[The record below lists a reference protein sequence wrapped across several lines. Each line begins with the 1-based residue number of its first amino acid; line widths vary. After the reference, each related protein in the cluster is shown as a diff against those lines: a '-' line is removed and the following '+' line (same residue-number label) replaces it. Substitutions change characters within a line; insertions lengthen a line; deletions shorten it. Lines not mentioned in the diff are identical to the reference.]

1 MTVGATWIEA
11 ALNGPWG
18 RERQPG
24 IPVAVEEIV
33 ADGLAAAAAGAAI
46 VHLHAYD
53 PATGRQR
60 DDWQTYAR
68 VIEAIR
74 ARSDALVYP
83 TIPLA
88 GSGYADA
95 AGGVSSFGVDGIA
108 SGDGARFAHVE
119 ELARRGLIELAVVD
133 PGTVN
138 FLRFDEADRP
148 GSGFVYRNAPEEVR
162 AGLHVCARRRV
173 RPGYAI
179 YEPGFTRLGAALA
192 RAVPGLPTP
201 LYRFMFSDEFAW
213 GFPPRERHLDAHLAL
228 LADAAPGAPWMVAG
242 LGVDIRPLIGA
253 AVARGGHVR
262 VGLEDAPW
270 GSSSTN
276 RAWVEAAAR
285 AVRDAGFL
293 LPQEAGRLTRMERVG
308 LDKPVR
314 VYAVAEAILSGV
326 RTRAELE
333 AVEREAAG
341 REASAGDQA

>member
-1 MTVGATWIEA
+1 MAAGATWIEA

-24 IPVAVEEIV
+24 IPLAVEEIV

-46 VHLHAYD
+46 LHLHAYD

-68 VIEAIR
+68 VIEGIR

-88 GSGYADA
+88 GSDYADDA
-95 AGGVSSFGVDGIA
+95 RGPA
-108 SGDGARFAHVE
+108 ARFAHTE
-119 ELARRGLIELAVVD
+119 ELARRGLIEVAVVD
-133 PGTVN
+133 PGSVD
-138 FLRFDEADRP
+138 FVRFDEASRP
-148 GSGFVYRNAPEEVR
+148 GGGFVYRNAPEEVR
-162 AGLHVCARRRV
+162 AGLSVCARHGV

-192 RAVPGLPTP
+192 RVAPGLPTP

-213 GFPPRERHLDAHLAL
+213 GFPPRERYLDAHLAL
-228 LADAAPGAPWMVAG
+228 LDEAAPGAPWMVAG
-242 LGVDIRPLIGA
+242 LGVDIRPLVGA

-270 GSSSTN
+270 GSEMTN
-276 RAWVEAAAR
+276 QDWVESAAR
-285 AVRDAGFL
+285 AVR
-293 LPQEAGRLTRMERVG
+293 EAGGEPAT
-308 LDKPVR
+308 PAQVR
-314 VYAVAEAILSGV
+314 
-326 RTRAELE
+326 
-333 AVEREAAG
+333 AALAACDAAA
-341 REASAGDQA
+341 R